1 MDGQGNDTLNIAA
14 HKAQENKGQYYVHF
28 GPHGVI
34 TSNSTAILMKLNNI
48 SSHRALCTYGK
59 SMSCAAHSACHRLV
73 NDKIK
78 DGGINE
84 QRVMDASHEFVVANI
99 GEQHCSEE
107 LTTMKKSSTK
117 CHEED
122 EQLVAWS
129 GVSGAMLDPDLVKE
143 ARKAEM
149 VHVQKMN
156 LYEKVPKSECFKET
170 GSHWYVVG

>member
-1 MDGQGNDTLNIAA
+1 M
-14 HKAQENKGQYYVHF
+14 
-28 GPHGVI
+28 I
-34 TSNSTAILMKLNNI
+34 TSNSTAILMNLNNI
-48 SSHRALCTYGK
+48 SSHRALCNGK
-59 SMSCAAHSACHRLV
+59 SMSCAAHSVCRGLV

-107 LTTMKKSSTK
+107 LTTMNKSSTK

-129 GVSGAMLDPDLVKE
+129 DVSGAMLDPDLVKE

-156 LYEKVPKSECFKET
+156 LYEKVPNSECYTET
-170 GSHWYVVG
+170 GKALIGMWLVDVSKQDEKYPLYRSRLVVKDNNNSKEPDL